1 MEQNQINSIESVTF
15 FKLVINYFQIMSFSR
30 GMSLNWPVTI
40 QTFFVASSKI
50 SDLSNQIFSFDCVLS
65 NSSTAHDLIYLKLIL
80 VLFLPIVI
88 TILVIIFFGF
98 LTVIKKKTHYQNKII
113 QCLLLNYFMIQPI
126 VVYYSFQIIS
136 CKELDPGKYFLSASL
151 INECY
156 NTEHYSYVHIKT

>member
-1 MEQNQINSIESVTF
+1 
-15 FKLVINYFQIMSFSR
+15 MSFSR

-80 VLFLPIVI
+80 VLFLPVVI
-88 TILVIIFFGF
+88 TILVISFFGF
-98 LTVIKKKTHYQNKII
+98 LTLIKKKTHSHYQNKII
-113 QCLLLNYFMIQPI
+113 QCSLLNYFMIQPI
-126 VVYYSFQIIS
+126 IVYYAFQIIS
-136 CKELDPGKYFLSASL
+136 CKELDPKKFFLTASL

-156 NTEHYSYVHIKT
+156 NTEHYSYVSRKKILLYFLIFIFFFELFYHDK